1 MKKLRVLLSVL
12 LVICM
17 VVGFAPMHG
26 TASAAKEDWEWYWTE
41 EYRNEGN
48 WNGWSYVDGWYELSD
63 KWYQVDFSPVTVP
76 VELNASGTVSNGP
89 ATAAG
94 STTEMVGTSFSYFFN
109 EWAGTL
115 IIRGTGEMPAF
126 SKEYPAPWANLKD
139 KVARVIFERNITR
152 ISSNAFVDF
161 SRLRS
166 VVFPATL
173 KAIDPDAFLWSDETR
188 ALKNFQKLDRIEYSG
203 DLDVLDKVLTLAN
216 IQDLLDAR
224 IVKVTEK
231 AVQDEI
237 WQLTWYRIRRPIRV
251 KYDRA
256 GRPILIERV
265 DKDGKYFR
273 TSVTWDDTL
282 ADGNIRSSSQPT
294 SPDTVAA
301 GQTFTR
307 DVIEKRETY
316 SVNPNGVENLYEF
329 EKNDLGQTTYFA
341 SFHLADGEITG
352 GTQTFAD
359 ETGVTKTGT
368 LKSIEKYGDY
378 TYRLWENVL
387 VNGGGIEQMLEILDK
402 FGRVSSISTSSG
414 DSVVNTYDEKTGL
427 LNSRSVFDAA
437 SNTSTEYTY
446 NYTNYSLDSVSAET
460 TDNNTGTTSTN
471 TIKYTY
477 NDNGSMDTKVQTEG
491 TKTVTTLYNTYNRA
505 KTEVI
510 TDSGDVQ
517 YIYEYAYD
525 ADGVVTQRTVKN
537 KDGKVIGIDTFEA
550 GHIVKSVR
558 EVPAAAGTKSIETTS
573 YSYSGDGAL
582 TGEKK
587 EVITVA
593 AKSAAVAAASAAK
606 MMAAPAALGSAA
618 AASAEDTEVV
628 SAQSTEGTGETK
640 EAVSTLSA
648 NALGSTASAPAALG
662 ASKMAFKA
670 SVRSAFKALNLD
682 FDGKTDLND
691 EDFEIISASSE
702 ETAYDEA
709 GNIIAQN
716 KKDLLGDGDVFG
728 GVSVEIQDGKQVSLN
743 TFIDDN
749 TGEESVSDTYS
760 KKASLEANR
769 QVFQITESS
778 KDFSDNTMEAV
789 HSLGIDEKPLA
800 STIKETPK
808 DGTTIVTDSTFVAHS
823 DGTLTESQ
831 LVFEEDSKETLGSS
845 VTTHPALE
853 NTPVAVVGDGEGEE
867 EPAEQKSD
875 VVVEDQKD
883 GTVVE
888 DQKDDVVV
896 EDKKDDT
903 VVEDQKDDTVVEVEP
918 KEEASDES
926 GEVTEPEDQKA
937 DIVVEDKKDDTL
949 VEDQKDDTLV
959 EVEPKEEPKEE
970 ASDKSGEVTEP
981 EDQKADII
989 VEDKKDDT
997 ASADKSKEKTK
1008 EEASGEKSKTE
1019 AKKADAAVEDIPEEP
1034 TPKAE
1039 PVKAEPAA
1047 KSTPKAEPAKAEPAK
1062 KEVKKTAPA
1071 VDNSAADPAAAAQ
1084 MAAAQEAA
1092 RIAAAQEAEA
1102 QRIAAEQEAE
1112 ARRRA
1117 AELEAEAQRRAAE
1130 LAAAQAA
1137 EAQRIAAEAAAA
1149 QAAAAAQV
1157 G

>member
-1 MKKLRVLLSVL
+1 
-12 LVICM
+12 
-17 VVGFAPMHG
+17 
-26 TASAAKEDWEWYWTE
+26 
-41 EYRNEGN
+41 
-48 WNGWSYVDGWYELSD
+48 
-63 KWYQVDFSPVTVP
+63 
-76 VELNASGTVSNGP
+76 
-89 ATAAG
+89 
-94 STTEMVGTSFSYFFN
+94 
-109 EWAGTL
+109 
-115 IIRGTGEMPAF
+115 
-126 SKEYPAPWANLKD
+126 
-139 KVARVIFERNITR
+139 
-152 ISSNAFVDF
+152 
-161 SRLRS
+161 
-166 VVFPATL
+166 
-173 KAIDPDAFLWSDETR
+173 
-188 ALKNFQKLDRIEYSG
+188 
-203 DLDVLDKVLTLAN
+203 
-216 IQDLLDAR
+216 
-224 IVKVTEK
+224 
-231 AVQDEI
+231 
-237 WQLTWYRIRRPIRV
+237 
-251 KYDRA
+251 
-256 GRPILIERV
+256 
-265 DKDGKYFR
+265 
-273 TSVTWDDTL
+273 
-282 ADGNIRSSSQPT
+282 
-294 SPDTVAA
+294 
-301 GQTFTR
+301 
-307 DVIEKRETY
+307 
-316 SVNPNGVENLYEF
+316 
-329 EKNDLGQTTYFA
+329 
-341 SFHLADGEITG
+341 
-352 GTQTFAD
+352 
-359 ETGVTKTGT
+359 
-368 LKSIEKYGDY
+368 
-378 TYRLWENVL
+378 
-387 VNGGGIEQMLEILDK
+387 
-402 FGRVSSISTSSG
+402 
-414 DSVVNTYDEKTGL
+414 
-427 LNSRSVFDAA
+427 
-437 SNTSTEYTY
+437 
-446 NYTNYSLDSVSAET
+446 
-460 TDNNTGTTSTN
+460 
-471 TIKYTY
+471 
-477 NDNGSMDTKVQTEG
+477 MDTKVQTEG

-937 DIVVEDKKDDTL
+937 DI
-949 VEDQKDDTLV
+949 
-959 EVEPKEEPKEE
+959 
-970 ASDKSGEVTEP
+970 
-981 EDQKADII
+981 I